1 MKKLFL
7 SVLLIAS
14 AITFTS
20 AQSATVG
27 TSPEVSKWSIAV
39 KGGGDYFR
47 VTPMSTYGSS
57 QMDKYINDASWG
69 LGVSIEKTFN
79 PLFGLGLDLDYL
91 NYNRNTLKGYTID
104 PTLFGSL
111 NLTNLFFPHREKS
124 IFNWYYKLGGGAAFY
139 DGTPA
144 NTIGVERSSVSPV
157 GATSLLFE
165 WNLSKRVALGVE
177 GGYRTY
183 LKEDLGGIVVPA
195 DKDKNN
201 DAWTALINLRFKLGS
216 STHVRDLTLDKYYP
230 ALPPVVKQVENPYDD
245 SQLVNRMDN
254 LDRQNQDIQ
263 NRLSK
268 LEDDVK
274 ALQNKPAGS
283 AVNASFN
290 NIEFEFDSSKLTED
304 SYPTLNQIAS
314 ILKDNPTWGS
324 LKVKGHTDSTGPKAY
339 NQKLSERRAQAVKD
353 YLVSQGVSASVI
365 TTEGYGETQPIAS
378 NDTAAGRAQNRRV
391 EFEVAK

>member
-7 SVLLIAS
+7 SVLVVAS
-14 AITFTS
+14 AISFTS
-20 AQSATVG
+20 AQNATVG
-27 TSPEVSKWSIAV
+27 ASPEVSKWSIAV
-39 KGGGDYFR
+39 KGGVDYFR
-47 VTPMSTYGSS
+47 VTPSSTYGNN
-57 QMDKYINDASWG
+57 QMDRYINNASWG
-69 LGVSIEKTFN
+69 AGLSIEKTFN
-79 PLFGLGLDLDYL
+79 PLFGLGLDVDYL
-91 NYNRNTLKGYTID
+91 NYNNNNLTGYTID

-139 DGTPA
+139 TGDPA
-144 NTIGVERSSVSPV
+144 NGVKKSSVSPV

-165 WNLSKRVALGVE
+165 WNLSKRVALGIE
-177 GGYRTY
+177 GGYRAY
-183 LKEDLGGIVVPA
+183 LREDLGGTVVPA

-201 DAWTALINLRFKLGS
+201 DAFTALINLRFKLGS
-216 STHVRDLTLDKYYP
+216 SSHVRDLTLDQYYP
-230 ALPPVVKQVENPYDD
+230 ALPPVIKQVENPYDD

-268 LEDDVK
+268 LEEDVK
-274 ALQNKPAGS
+274 ALQDRPAGS
-283 AVNASFN
+283 AVNATFN
-290 NIEFEFDSSKLTED
+290 NIEFGFDSSELTEA

-339 NQKLSERRAQAVKD
+339 NQKLSERRAQSVKD
-353 YLVSQGVSASVI
+353 YLVSQGVSESVI
-365 TTEGYGETQPIAS
+365 TTEGYGETQPIAT
-378 NDTAAGRAQNRRV
+378 NDTAEGRAQNRRV
-391 EFEVAK
+391 EFEVVK